1 MSVSHSTEKPRR
13 DLFPALRIMES
24 RTQPL
29 RYGREPHW
37 RAPVV
42 VDPEHVYTPTWDW
55 TTPRDLPE
63 NAPVTVLHV
72 TAACLDAMG
81 SDVKIAHA
89 QLKRTGP
96 LKGVVPAAVNPGYY
110 KITVPYWAFSGT
122 IVHPLGNG
130 TPVQLDQTL
139 WIAAPTLVNLLTLSD
154 AGHLGYFKIID
165 SYTSDVT
172 VTFTSWSDRLGS
184 IRREYMDRLDLAHTE
199 TDRKG
204 AQAHLDMFDEGYAA
218 ALSAMLTGERCKTHR
233 PDWAHTIYAQAAVE
247 TWRKA
252 WQWTTCSKPLV
263 SMSDA
268 DEIAV
273 LSADIL
279 GVLGLPKP
287 PFRYDPTGRVP
298 GAMQPQH
305 TTVFGCEP
313 AQRAD
318 SLATIEDAED
328 DL

>member
-1 MSVSHSTEKPRR
+1 MTVSHSTETPRR
-13 DLFPALRIMES
+13 DLFPALRVMES

-37 RAPVV
+37 KAVAPAS
-42 VDPEHVYTPTWDW
+42 DHVYIPTWTW

-63 NAPVTVLHV
+63 DAPVTVLRV
-72 TAACLDAMG
+72 AAAHLSAMG
-81 SDVKIAHA
+81 SGVKIAHTP
-89 QLKRTGP
+89 LKRTGP
-96 LKGVVPAAVNPGYY
+96 LKGLPPAAVNPGYY
-110 KITVPYWAFSGT
+110 HITTPYWAFSGT
-122 IVHPLGNG
+122 IVHPLGNSAL
-130 TPVQLDQTL
+130 VQLDRTL
-139 WIAAPTLVNLLTLSD
+139 WVAAPTLVNLLTLED

-165 SYTSDVT
+165 SYTTDVT
-172 VTFTSWSDRLGS
+172 TTFTSWSDRLGS

-199 TDRKG
+199 TDRKDAR
-204 AQAHLDMFDEGYAA
+204 AQLDAFEEGYAA
-218 ALSAMLTGERCKTHR
+218 ALSAMLSGERCKTHR
-233 PDWAHTIYAQAAVE
+233 PDWAHTIYAQTAVD

-263 SMSDA
+263 SMSNA

-279 GVLGLPKP
+279 GVLALPKP

-298 GAMQPQH
+298 GGMQPQH

-313 AQRAD
+313 PQRAD

-328 DL
+328 NR